1 VRDKLTQGFAF
12 YKTKSGDQAFKD
24 MKDGKLKWPGKVPIT
39 DQAQAIVK
47 SVSDK
52 LVKINIMKDN

>member
-1 VRDKLTQGFAF
+1 
-12 YKTKSGDQAFKD
+12 
-24 MKDGKLKWPGKVPIT
+24 MKEGKLKFPGKVQVT

-52 LVKINIMKDN
+52 LVRKQNENNI